1 MKQYIVTEKQ
11 ILDGVQYALEINISN
26 KDIVN
31 RIMKDVCMEVETVLE
46 DDCDEMTEEMWNAQ
60 KQGHWVEAEG
70 SFVTPGGDPVWE
82 CSECDKGRH
91 VYGVENSSYGITDG
105 QWVTCP
111 NCGAKMEGTNE

>member
-31 RIMKDVCMEVETVLE
+31 RIMKDVCMEVETILE
-46 DDCDEMTEEMWNAQ
+46 DDCDEMTEEMWDAQ
-60 KQGHWVEAEG
+60 KQGHWIKAEG
-70 SFVTPGGDPVWE
+70 PFVTPGGDPVWE
-82 CSECDKGRH
+82 CSECGKGRH

-105 QWVTCP
+105 QWVSCP
-111 NCGAKMEGTNE
+111 NCGARMDGTYE